1 MFWARV
7 KIQISQIKHLKNE
20 EWDDENN
27 PWAEKNNLRSSEK
40 NKLSIILALEQIIQ
54 RENWNY
60 FYNLI

>member
-7 KIQISQIKHLKNE
+7 KIQISQTKHVKNE
-20 EWDDENN
+20 EWDDKNN
-27 PWAEKNNLRSSEK
+27 PWTEKNNLRSSEK
-40 NKLSIILALEQIIQ
+40 INWVIILALEQIIQ